1 MQQFDWYVRKPLLNL
16 NLYMEQ
22 NTLFNTEVSRRYSK
36 ALFKVASKENS
47 EQVIY
52 DEVSSLLDL
61 FKSNDIFAKL
71 FLSPLLSSKS
81 QLKLVNNL
89 FSNTDKKKINVS
101 KNVLA
106 FLKVL
111 AKNGRLKI
119 LLGSLYSFQN
129 LVKSMHK
136 EVNINLT
143 TAFPISEDNVNKIK
157 NILLKKTD
165 KKINIISNVDKNII
179 GGIILQSGSSLIDAS
194 IRNKIL
200 KLNNIKKG
208 VN

>member
-1 MQQFDWYVRKPLLNL
+1 MQQFDWYVRKPLLKL
-16 NLYMEQ
+16 NLFMEQ

-36 ALFKVASKENS
+36 ALFKVASKDNS

-71 FLSPLLSSKS
+71 FLTPLLSSKS

-119 LLGSLYSFQN
+119 LLNSLYSFQN
-129 LVKSMHK
+129 LVKSMYQ
-136 EVNINLT
+136 EININLT

-179 GGIILQSGSSLIDAS
+179 GGMILQSGSSLIDAS

>member
-1 MQQFDWYVRKPLLNL
+1 MQQFDWYVRKPLLKL

-36 ALFKVASKENS
+36 ALFKVASKDNS

-89 FSNTDKKKINVS
+89 FSTTDKKKINVS

-119 LLGSLYSFQN
+119 LLGALYSFQN
-129 LVKSMHK
+129 LVKSMYK

-165 KKINIISNVDKNII
+165 KKINIISNVDKKII

>member
-1 MQQFDWYVRKPLLNL
+1 MQQFDWYVRKPLLKL
-16 NLYMEQ
+16 NLFMEQ

-47 EQVIY
+47 EKVIY

-61 FKSNDIFAKL
+61 FKTNDIFAKL

-89 FSNTDKKKINVS
+89 FSTTDKKKINVS

-106 FLKVL
+106 FFKVL

-129 LVKSMHK
+129 LVKSMYQ
-136 EVNINLT
+136 EININLT

-179 GGIILQSGSSLIDAS
+179 GGIILQSGSNLIDAS

>member
-1 MQQFDWYVRKPLLNL
+1 MK
-16 NLYMEQ
+16 Q
-22 NTLFNTEVSRRYSK
+22 NTLLNTEVSRRYSK
-36 ALFKVASKENS
+36 ALFSISSKENS
-47 EQVIY
+47 EQEIY
-52 DEVSSLLDL
+52 NEVSNLLDI
-61 FKSNDIFAKL
+61 FKSNDLFFKL

-81 QLKLVNNL
+81 QLKLVGNL
-89 FSNTDKKKINVS
+89 FSNTDKKKIKVS

-119 LLGSLYSFQN
+119 LLGSLYSFQD
-129 LVKSMHK
+129 LVKSMHQ
-136 EVNINLT
+136 EININLT

>member
-1 MQQFDWYVRKPLLNL
+1 MCRRGI
-16 NLYMEQ
+16 
-22 NTLFNTEVSRRYSK
+22 LFV
-36 ALFKVASKENS
+36 
-47 EQVIY
+47 
-52 DEVSSLLDL
+52 
-61 FKSNDIFAKL
+61 KL

-81 QLKLVNNL
+81 QLKLVHNV
-89 FSNTDKKKINVS
+89 FSNDDKKKIKVS

-129 LVKSMHK
+129 LVKSMHQ
-136 EVNINLT
+136 EINIILT

-157 NILLKKTD
+157 SILLEKTD

-179 GGIILQSGSSLIDAS
+179 GGIILQSGSNLIDAS

>member
-1 MQQFDWYVRKPLLNL
+1 
-16 NLYMEQ
+16 MEQ
-22 NTLFNTEVSRRYSK
+22 NTQFNTEVSRRYSK
-36 ALFKVASKENS
+36 ALLSISSKDNS
-47 EQVIY
+47 QQEIY
-52 DEVSSLLDL
+52 NEVTNLLEL
-61 FKSNDIFAKL
+61 FKSNSLFIKL

-81 QLKLVNNL
+81 QLKLVSNL
-89 FSNTDKKKINVS
+89 FSNTGKKKIKVS
-101 KNVLA
+101 KNILA

-129 LVKSMHK
+129 LVKSMNQ
-136 EVNINLT
+136 EININLT
-143 TAFPISEDNVNKIK
+143 TAFPISEENVNKIK

-165 KKINIISNVDKNII
+165 KKINIISNVDKKII

-194 IRNKIL
+194 IKNKIL
-200 KLNNIKKG
+200 KLNNIRKG

>member
-1 MQQFDWYVRKPLLNL
+1 MQQFDWYVRKPLLKL
-16 NLYMEQ
+16 NLFMEQ

-36 ALFKVASKENS
+36 ALFKVASKDNS
-47 EQVIY
+47 EQETYNEI
-52 DEVSSLLDL
+52 SNLLEI
-61 FKSNDIFAKL
+61 FKSNDLFFKL

-81 QLKLVNNL
+81 QLKLVSNL
-89 FSNTDKKKINVS
+89 FSNTDKKKIKVS

-119 LLGSLYSFQN
+119 LLSSLYGFQN

-136 EVNINLT
+136 EININLT
-143 TAFPISEDNVNKIK
+143 TAFPISDDNLNKIK
-157 NILLKKTD
+157 SILLKKTD
-165 KKINIISNVDKNII
+165 KKINIISNVDKKII

>member
-1 MQQFDWYVRKPLLNL
+1 
-16 NLYMEQ
+16 MEQ
-22 NTLFNTEVSRRYSK
+22 NTLLNTEVSRRYSQ
-36 ALFKVASKENS
+36 ALFSISSKDNS
-47 EQVIY
+47 EQEIY
-52 DEVSSLLDL
+52 NEVSNLIEI
-61 FKSNDIFAKL
+61 FKSNDLFFKL
-71 FLSPLLSSKS
+71 FLSPLLSAKS
-81 QLKLVNNL
+81 QLKLVSNL
-89 FSNTDKKKINVS
+89 FSNTDKKKIKVS

-119 LLGSLYSFQN
+119 LLSSLYGFQN

-136 EVNINLT
+136 EININLT
-143 TAFPISEDNVNKIK
+143 TAFPISDDNVNKIK
-157 NILLKKTD
+157 SILLKKTD
-165 KKINIISNVDKNII
+165 KKINIISNVDKKII

>member
-1 MQQFDWYVRKPLLNL
+1 
-16 NLYMEQ
+16 MEQ

-36 ALFKVASKENS
+36 ALFKVASKEKS

-52 DEVSSLLDL
+52 EEVIRLLDL

-89 FSNTDKKKINVS
+89 FSTTDKKKINVS

-119 LLGSLYSFQN
+119 ILGALYTFQN
-129 LVKSMHK
+129 LVKSMYK

-165 KKINIISNVDKNII
+165 KKINIISNVDKKII

>member
-1 MQQFDWYVRKPLLNL
+1 MQQFDWYVRKPLLKL
-16 NLYMEQ
+16 NLFMEQ
-22 NTLFNTEVSRRYSK
+22 NILFNKEVSRRYSK

-52 DEVSSLLDL
+52 DEVTSLLDL
-61 FKSNDIFAKL
+61 FKSNDIFSKL

-89 FSNTDKKKINVS
+89 FSTTDKKKINVS

-106 FLKVL
+106 FFKVL

-129 LVKSMHK
+129 LVKSMYQ
-136 EVNINLT
+136 EININLT

-194 IRNKIL
+194 IKNKIL

>member
-1 MQQFDWYVRKPLLNL
+1 
-16 NLYMEQ
+16 MEQ
-22 NTLFNTEVSRRYSK
+22 NTQFNTEVSRRYSK
-36 ALFKVASKENS
+36 ALFSISSKDNT
-47 EQVIY
+47 EQKTY
-52 DEVSSLLDL
+52 DEISNLLEL
-61 FKSNDIFAKL
+61 FKSNGLFIKL
-71 FLSPLLSSKS
+71 FSSPLLSSKS
-81 QLKLVNNL
+81 QLKLISNL
-89 FSNTDKKKINVS
+89 FSNNDKKKIKVS

-129 LVKSMHK
+129 LVKSRHQ
-136 EVNINLT
+136 EININLT
-143 TAFPISEDNVNKIK
+143 TAFSISEDNVNKIK
-157 NILLKKTD
+157 SILLKKTD
-165 KKINIISNVDKNII
+165 KKINITSNVDKKII

>member
-1 MQQFDWYVRKPLLNL
+1 
-16 NLYMEQ
+16 MEQ

-36 ALFKVASKENS
+36 ALFKVASKEKS

-52 DEVSSLLDL
+52 EEVISLLDL

-89 FSNTDKKKINVS
+89 FSTTDKKKINVS

-129 LVKSMHK
+129 LVKAMHQ
-136 EVNINLT
+136 EININLT
-143 TAFPISEDNVNKIK
+143 TALPISEDNVSKIK

-179 GGIILQSGSSLIDAS
+179 GGIILQSGSNLIDAS
-194 IRNKIL
+194 IRNKLL

>member
-1 MQQFDWYVRKPLLNL
+1 
-16 NLYMEQ
+16 MEQ
-22 NTLFNTEVSRRYSK
+22 NTQFNTEVSKRYSK
-36 ALFKVASKENS
+36 ALLKVAIKDNS
-47 EQVIY
+47 EQKIY
-52 DEVSSLLDL
+52 NEVRNLLEL
-61 FKSNDIFAKL
+61 FKSDDTFSKL

-81 QLKLVNNL
+81 QLKLVSNL
-89 FSNTDKKKINVS
+89 FSYTDKKKINVS

-119 LLGSLYSFQN
+119 LLGSLYSFQY
-129 LVKSMHK
+129 LVKSMHQ
-136 EVNINLT
+136 EINLHLT
-143 TAFPISEDNVNKIK
+143 TAFPISENNIKKIK
-157 NILLKKTD
+157 KILSKKTD
-165 KKINIISNVDKNII
+165 KKINIISNIDKKII

-200 KLNNIKKG
+200 KLSNIKKG

>member
-1 MQQFDWYVRKPLLNL
+1 
-16 NLYMEQ
+16 MEQ
-22 NTLFNTEVSRRYSK
+22 NTQFNTEVSRRYSK
-36 ALFKVASKENS
+36 ALLSISSKDNS
-47 EQVIY
+47 EPEIFN
-52 DEVSSLLDL
+52 EVSNLLEL
-61 FKSNDIFAKL
+61 FKSNSLFLKL

-81 QLKLVNNL
+81 QLNLVSNL
-89 FSNTDKKKINVS
+89 FSNTDKKKIKVS
-101 KNVLA
+101 KNILA

-129 LVKSMHK
+129 IVKSMHQ
-136 EVNINLT
+136 EININLT
-143 TAFPISEDNVNKIK
+143 SASPISEDNVNKIK
-157 NILLKKTD
+157 SILSKKTD
-165 KKINIISNVDKNII
+165 KKINIISNVDKKII

>member
-1 MQQFDWYVRKPLLNL
+1 
-16 NLYMEQ
+16 MEQ

-36 ALFKVASKENS
+36 ALFKIASKENS
-47 EQVIY
+47 EQVTY
-52 DEVSSLLDL
+52 DEVTSLLNL

-119 LLGSLYSFQN
+119 LLGSLYSFKN
-129 LVKSMHK
+129 LIKSMHQ
-136 EVNINLT
+136 EININLT

>member
-1 MQQFDWYVRKPLLNL
+1 
-16 NLYMEQ
+16 MEQ
-22 NTLFNTEVSRRYSK
+22 NTLLNTEVSRRYSK
-36 ALFKVASKENS
+36 ALFSISSKDNS
-47 EQVIY
+47 EQEIY
-52 DEVSSLLDL
+52 NEVSNLLEI
-61 FKSNDIFAKL
+61 FKSNDLFFKL
-71 FLSPLLSSKS
+71 FLSPLLSAKS
-81 QLKLVNNL
+81 QLKLVSNL
-89 FSNTDKKKINVS
+89 FSNTDKKKIKVS

-119 LLGSLYSFQN
+119 LLSSLYGFQN

-136 EVNINLT
+136 EININLT
-143 TAFPISEDNVNKIK
+143 TAFPISEENVNKIK

-165 KKINIISNVDKNII
+165 KKINIISNVDKKII

>member
-1 MQQFDWYVRKPLLNL
+1 MQQFDWYVRKPLLKL
-16 NLYMEQ
+16 NLFMEQ

-47 EQVIY
+47 EKVIY

-61 FKSNDIFAKL
+61 FKTNDIFAKL

-89 FSNTDKKKINVS
+89 FSTTDKKKINVS

-119 LLGSLYSFQN
+119 LLGTLYSFQN
-129 LVKSMHK
+129 LVKSMYQ
-136 EVNINLT
+136 EININLT

>member
-1 MQQFDWYVRKPLLNL
+1 MQQFDWYVRKPLLKL

-52 DEVSSLLDL
+52 KEVITLLNL

-89 FSNTDKKKINVS
+89 FSTTDKKKINVS

-119 LLGSLYSFQN
+119 LLGTLYSFQN
-129 LVKSMHK
+129 LVKSMYQ
-136 EVNINLT
+136 EININLT

-179 GGIILQSGSSLIDAS
+179 GGIILQCGSSLIDAS
-194 IRNKIL
+194 IKNKIL
-200 KLNNIKKG
+200 KLNSIKKG

>member
-1 MQQFDWYVRKPLLNL
+1 
-16 NLYMEQ
+16 MEQ
-22 NTLFNTEVSRRYSK
+22 NTLLNTEVSRRYSK
-36 ALFKVASKENS
+36 ALFSISSKDNS
-47 EQVIY
+47 EQETYNEI
-52 DEVSSLLDL
+52 SNLLEI
-61 FKSNDIFAKL
+61 FKSNDLFFKL

-81 QLKLVNNL
+81 QLKLVSSL
-89 FSNTDKKKINVS
+89 FSNTDKKKIKVS
-101 KNVLA
+101 KNLLA

-119 LLGSLYSFQN
+119 LLSSLYGFQN

-136 EVNINLT
+136 EININLT
-143 TAFPISEDNVNKIK
+143 TAFPISDDNVNKIK
-157 NILLKKTD
+157 SILLKKTD
-165 KKINIISNVDKNII
+165 KKINIISNVDKKII

>member
-1 MQQFDWYVRKPLLNL
+1 
-16 NLYMEQ
+16 MEQ
-22 NTLFNTEVSRRYSK
+22 NTQFNSEVSRRYSK
-36 ALFKVASKENS
+36 ALLSVASKDKS
-47 EQVIY
+47 EQKIY
-52 DEVSSLLDL
+52 NEVNNLLEI
-61 FKSNDIFAKL
+61 FKSNGLFNKL
-71 FLSPLLSSKS
+71 FLNPLLSSKI
-81 QLKLVNNL
+81 QLKLVSNL
-89 FSNTDKKKINVS
+89 FSNTDKKKIKVS

-129 LVKSMHK
+129 LVKSMHQ
-136 EVNINLT
+136 EINIILT

-157 NILLKKTD
+157 SILLEKTD

-179 GGIILQSGSSLIDAS
+179 GGIILQSGSNLIDAS
-194 IRNKIL
+194 VRNKIL

-208 VN
+208 GN

>member
-1 MQQFDWYVRKPLLNL
+1 M
-16 NLYMEQ
+16 
-22 NTLFNTEVSRRYSK
+22 
-36 ALFKVASKENS
+36 
-47 EQVIY
+47 
-52 DEVSSLLDL
+52 
-61 FKSNDIFAKL
+61 
-71 FLSPLLSSKS
+71 
-81 QLKLVNNL
+81 
-89 FSNTDKKKINVS
+89 FSNTDKKKIKVS

-119 LLGSLYSFQN
+119 LLSSLYGFQN
-129 LVKSMHK
+129 LVKSMHQ
-136 EVNINLT
+136 EININLT
-143 TAFPISEDNVNKIK
+143 TAFPISDDNVNKIK
-157 NILLKKTD
+157 SILLKKTD
-165 KKINIISNVDKNII
+165 KKINIISNVDKKII

>member
-1 MQQFDWYVRKPLLNL
+1 
-16 NLYMEQ
+16 MEQ
-22 NTLFNTEVSRRYSK
+22 NTQFNSEVSRRYSK
-36 ALFKVASKENS
+36 ALLSVASKDKS
-47 EQVIY
+47 EQKIY
-52 DEVSSLLDL
+52 NEVNNLLEL
-61 FKSNDIFAKL
+61 FKSNGLFNKL
-71 FLSPLLSSKS
+71 FLNPLLSSKI
-81 QLKLVNNL
+81 QLKLVSNL
-89 FSNTDKKKINVS
+89 FSNTDKKKIKVS

-129 LVKSMHK
+129 LVKSMHQ
-136 EVNINLT
+136 EINIILT

-157 NILLKKTD
+157 SILLKKTD

-194 IRNKIL
+194 IKNKIL

>member
-1 MQQFDWYVRKPLLNL
+1 
-16 NLYMEQ
+16 MEQ

-36 ALFKVASKENS
+36 ALFKVASKGNS

-52 DEVSSLLDL
+52 DEVSSLLAL

-89 FSNTDKKKINVS
+89 FSTTDKKKINVS

-106 FLKVL
+106 FFKVL

-119 LLGSLYSFQN
+119 LLGTLYSFQN
-129 LVKSMHK
+129 LVKS
-136 EVNINLT
+136 INRRY
-143 TAFPISEDNVNKIK
+143 DYH
-157 NILLKKTD
+157 LLELL
-165 KKINIISNVDKNII
+165 
-179 GGIILQSGSSLIDAS
+179 LQ
-194 IRNKIL
+194 K
-200 KLNNIKKG
+200 
-208 VN
+208 

>member
-1 MQQFDWYVRKPLLNL
+1 
-16 NLYMEQ
+16 MEQ
-22 NTLFNTEVSRRYSK
+22 NTQFNTEVSRRYSK
-36 ALFKVASKENS
+36 ALLSISSKDNS
-47 EQVIY
+47 EQEIY
-52 DEVSSLLDL
+52 NEVSNLLEL
-61 FKSNDIFAKL
+61 FKSNGLFIKL

-81 QLKLVNNL
+81 QLKLVSNL
-89 FSNTDKKKINVS
+89 FSNTDKKKIKVS

-129 LVKSMHK
+129 LVKSMHQ
-136 EVNINLT
+136 EININLT

-157 NILLKKTD
+157 SILLKKTD
-165 KKINIISNVDKNII
+165 KKINIISNVDKKII

>member
-1 MQQFDWYVRKPLLNL
+1 
-16 NLYMEQ
+16 MEQ

-36 ALFKVASKENS
+36 ALFKVASKEKS

-52 DEVSSLLDL
+52 EEVISLLDL

-89 FSNTDKKKINVS
+89 FSTTDKKKINVS

-129 LVKSMHK
+129 LVKSMYQ
-136 EVNINLT
+136 EININLT

-165 KKINIISNVDKNII
+165 KKINIINNVDKNII

>member
-1 MQQFDWYVRKPLLNL
+1 
-16 NLYMEQ
+16 MEQ
-22 NTLFNTEVSRRYSK
+22 NTQFNTEVSRRYSK
-36 ALFKVASKENS
+36 ALLSISSKDNS
-47 EQVIY
+47 EQEIY
-52 DEVSSLLDL
+52 NEVSNLLEL
-61 FKSNDIFAKL
+61 FKSNGLFVKL

-81 QLKLVNNL
+81 QLKIVSNL
-89 FSNTDKKKINVS
+89 FSNTDKKKIKVS

-129 LVKSMHK
+129 LVKSMHQ
-136 EVNINLT
+136 EININLT

-165 KKINIISNVDKNII
+165 KKINIISKVDKNII
-179 GGIILQSGSSLIDAS
+179 GGIILQSGSSLVDAS
-194 IRNKIL
+194 IKNKIL
-200 KLNNIKKG
+200 KLNSIKKG